1 MSTKKNEIVKF
12 TTPRF
17 SALWCKLDTPDTKF
31 NEKGVYSVKAKMNP
45 ENPKVQEFLAF
56 LDEQGKAALDKAR
69 EAINQ
74 EKNPGKR
81 KQKLEALVL
90 NPPYEQEYDENGE
103 ETGSVLVNLKTSATY
118 TNKDGEEVQRV
129 IPMCDAHRVAI
140 DATATKI
147 GNGSTL
153 CVKGTVG
160 HNYVSAQNKAYVTLY
175 ISAVQ
180 VIKLVEYEANSFDG
194 FEEEEDGYYGT
205 GSSETT
211 RKSKENEVEY
221 EDEDGTTH
229 NDTFGEENNGD
240 F

>member
-1 MSTKKNEIVKF
+1 MT
-12 TTPRF
+12 
-17 SALWCKLDTPDTKF
+17 
-31 NEKGVYSVKAKMNP
+31 AKMDA
-45 ENPKVQEFLAF
+45 ENPKVQESLAF
-56 LDEQGKAALDKAR
+56 LNEQGKAALDKAR
-69 EAINQ
+69 EIISQ

-103 ETGSVLVNLKTSATY
+103 ETGAVLMNLKTSATY
-118 TNKDGEEVQRV
+118 TNKDGEEVQRT

-175 ISAVQ
+175 INAVQ

-194 FEEEEDGYYGT
+194 FDEEEDGYYGT

-211 RKSKENEVEY
+211 RKSQENTVEY
-221 EDEDGTTH
+221 EDEDGNTH

>member
-1 MSTKKNEIVKF
+1 MSTKKNEAVKF

-17 SALWCKLDTPDTKF
+17 SALWCKLDKPDTKF

-56 LDEQGKAALDKAR
+56 LDEQGKVALDKAR
-69 EAINQ
+69 EVINQ

-103 ETGSVLVNLKTSATY
+103 ETGWVLVNLKTSATY
-118 TNKDGEEVQRV
+118 TNKDGEEIQRT

-160 HNYVSAQNKAYVTLY
+160 HNYVAAQNKAYVTLY
-175 ISAVQ
+175 INAVQ
-180 VIKLVEYEANSFDG
+180 LIKLVEYEANSFDG

-205 GSSETT
+205 GSSETS
-211 RKSKENEVEY
+211 RKSKENTVEY
-221 EDEDGTTH
+221 EDEDGNTH

>member
-1 MSTKKNEIVKF
+1 MSTKKNEAVKF

-17 SALWCKLDTPDTKF
+17 SALWCKLDKPDTKF
-31 NEKGVYSVKAKMNP
+31 NEKGVYSVKAQMNP
-45 ENPKVQEFLAF
+45 ENPKVQEFLSF
-56 LDEQGKAALDKAR
+56 LDKQGKTALDKAR
-69 EAINQ
+69 ELINQ

-103 ETGSVLVNLKTSATY
+103 ETGWVLVNLKTSATY

-129 IPMCDAHRVAI
+129 IPMCDAHRMAI
-140 DATATKI
+140 DASATQI
-147 GNGSTL
+147 GNGSIL

-175 ISAVQ
+175 INAVQ
-180 VIKLVEYEANSFDG
+180 VIKLVEYEVNSFDG
-194 FEEEEDGYYGT
+194 FEEEEGGYYGT
-205 GSSETT
+205 GSSETS
-211 RKSKENEVEY
+211 RKSQENEVEY
-221 EDEDGTTH
+221 EDEDGNKR

>member
-1 MSTKKNEIVKF
+1 MSTKKNETVKF
-12 TTPRF
+12 TPPRF
-17 SALWCKLDTPDTKF
+17 SALWCHLDKPDTKF
-31 NEKGVYSVKAKMNP
+31 SEKGVYSVKAKMNP
-45 ENPKVQEFLAF
+45 DSPKVQEFLAF
-56 LDEQGKAALDKAR
+56 LDEQGKTALDKAR
-69 EAINQ
+69 ELINQ

-118 TNKDGEEVQRV
+118 TNKDGEEVQRT

-175 ISAVQ
+175 INAVQ
-180 VIKLVEYEANSFDG
+180 LIKLVEYEADSFDG

-211 RKSKENEVEY
+211 RKSKENTVEY
-221 EDEDGTTH
+221 EDEDGNTH

>member
-1 MSTKKNEIVKF
+1 M
-12 TTPRF
+12 
-17 SALWCKLDTPDTKF
+17 D
-31 NEKGVYSVKAKMNP
+31 P

-56 LDEQGKAALDKAR
+56 LDEQGNAALEKAR
-69 EAINQ
+69 EAISQ

-103 ETGSVLVNLKTSATY
+103 ETGLVLVNLKTSATR
-118 TNKDGEEVQRV
+118 TNKDGEEVQRT

-140 DATATKI
+140 DSTATKI
-147 GNGSTL
+147 GNGSIL

-180 VIKLVEYEANSFDG
+180 VIKLVEYEADSFDG

-205 GSSETT
+205 GSSETS

-221 EDEDGTTH
+221 EDEDGNKH
-229 NDTFGEENNGD
+229 SDTFGEENNGD